1 MKKEG
6 CKMSKDRI
14 DSFLYEK
21 KGEYLDQVKE
31 IAMADTEILNEILQ
45 GLKSKNEIFRYNCY
59 KVIFQISK
67 THSQLLYPKWDYFF
81 DLLESPNAY
90 HRMSAINIISYL
102 TSADTGKKF
111 DLVFDRYFQFLD
123 DGSMIVARYLA
134 LSAGIIAKNK
144 PYLAEKIMEKLL
156 EIENT
161 HHEEGRKDL
170 IKHDIIQSFSVLF
183 EQIAEKEKTLSF
195 VEKQLN
201 SSSPKTRKT
210 AKAFLNKFRK
220 SNL

>member
-1 MKKEG
+1 
-6 CKMSKDRI
+6 MSKDKI
-14 DSFLYEK
+14 NNFLNEK
-21 KGEYLDQVKE
+21 KGEHLDQVKE
-31 IAMADTEILNEILQ
+31 IAIADAEILDEILQ
-45 GLKSKNEIFRYNCY
+45 GLKSKNEFFRYNCH

-67 THSQLLYPKWDYFF
+67 THPQLLYSKWDYFF

-102 TSADTGKKF
+102 TYADTGKKF
-111 DLVFDRYFQFLD
+111 DLVFERYFQFLD
-123 DGSMIVARYLA
+123 DESMIVARYLA

-144 PYLAEKIMEKLL
+144 PYLSEKIIEKLL

-183 EQIAEKEKTLSF
+183 DQMAKKGKIISF

-201 SSSPKTRKT
+201 SSSPKTRKA
-210 AKAFLNKFRK
+210 AKAFLNKFEK
-220 SNL
+220 SNF